1 MTTKVPQNASALLD
15 AVLAIVGLAVVGM
28 VVYNFITLR
37 VLVGITEVNE
47 MHSCWLTE
55 LIFGAPE
62 AGTAKQR
69 CLDMRANLPDWWNK

>member
-15 AVLAIVGLAVVGM
+15 TV
-28 VVYNFITLR
+28 F
-37 VLVGITEVNE
+37 VLVGFAVIGMVIYNFVTLRILAGTIDINE

-69 CLDMRANLPDWWNK
+69 CLDMRANLPEWWNK